1 VSGKVVRIYRGVVLI
16 AEDDPLMREILED
29 IIKEH
34 FKRFSVVAVNDG
46 EEALQYLNKNTPSLL
61 ILNMMMPRKSGGE
74 VLRELSNRSE
84 RFPILVVSGW
94 VESKKQVSELG
105 QISGDRFEFLK
116 KPFPIKDMVGI
127 VKKMLLRYGND

>member
-1 VSGKVVRIYRGVVLI
+1 MSGKVVRIYRGVVLI
-16 AEDDPLMREILED
+16 AEDDSVTREILED

-61 ILNMMMPRKSGGE
+61 ILNMMMPRKTGAD

-94 VESKKQVSELG
+94 VESKEQVSELG
-105 QISGDRFEFLK
+105 QISEDRFEFLK
-116 KPFPIKDMVGI
+116 KPFPIKKMVGI
-127 VKKMLLRYGND
+127 VKKMLLRYSND

>member
-61 ILNMMMPRKSGGE
+61 ILNMMMPRKSVGE

-105 QISGDRFEFLK
+105 QISGDRFEFLI
-116 KPFPIKDMVGI
+116 KPFKVKDMVGV